1 MMTRPAP
8 FPDTNL
14 AEGSVGPGG
23 HPGRTAGWPGAGY
36 RVLMGLLILLPCF
49 WLGAVTAAPLQ
60 DQQTITVPINKSRI
74 LDLRE
79 PISRISI
86 ANPAIADI
94 LVIKPKQIYINA
106 KVLGTTNMVLWD
118 ERDQVVRQIGLE
130 VVQDLEAIKEKLYRL
145 LPGERIRV
153 ESAQGV
159 VVLSGTV
166 SSPSRMDAALRVAQ
180 AFVGGGGGG
189 AAAGAAGGAG
199 GPSSSVINLM
209 QVGGAQQVLL
219 EVKVAEVNRTLG
231 KSIDAR
237 FLGIYDGG
245 SVKIGLA
252 QNRESKDQGE
262 IIDLDP
268 FVKDIAGTGLA
279 ALINSGNFYA
289 NLFLEA
295 AEDQGLARI
304 LAEPNLTTLSGQE
317 AEFLSGGSFF
327 IPSQGLGTAP
337 PEEVKYGI
345 QLKFVPFVMDSGLIN
360 LSVNVSVSEPGPP
373 TLSGGELNTSII
385 SRGANA
391 TVEVPSGQVIA
402 IAGLLTERS
411 RDTTS
416 KFPGLGDIPVLGTL
430 FRSQTLGKEQTE
442 LVIFVTPRLANSFN
456 PQQVTL
462 PTDGF
467 VEPNDVEFY
476 LMGKGSER
484 RPPAGKAPGPQAAK
498 GDRLGPDKKGSEGLF
513 GHDL

>member
-1 MMTRPAP
+1 
-8 FPDTNL
+8 
-14 AEGSVGPGG
+14 
-23 HPGRTAGWPGAGY
+23 
-36 RVLMGLLILLPCF
+36 
-49 WLGAVTAAPLQ
+49 
-60 DQQTITVPINKSRI
+60 
-74 LDLRE
+74 
-79 PISRISI
+79 
-86 ANPAIADI
+86 
-94 LVIKPKQIYINA
+94 
-106 KVLGTTNMVLWD
+106 
-118 ERDQVVRQIGLE
+118 
-130 VVQDLEAIKEKLYRL
+130 
-145 LPGERIRV
+145 
-153 ESAQGV
+153 
-159 VVLSGTV
+159 
-166 SSPSRMDAALRVAQ
+166 
-180 AFVGGGGGG
+180 GGGGGG
-189 AAAGAAGGAG
+189 SAAGAGGGGA
-199 GPSSSVINLM
+199 SSKVINLM

-252 QNRESKDQGE
+252 QNALNREKDQGQ

-268 FVKDIAGTGLA
+268 FIKDIGGTGLA

-295 AEDQGLARI
+295 AEEQGMARI

-317 AEFLSGGSFF
+317 AEFLSGGQLAYTTTNQNGNSNTEF
-327 IPSQGLGTAP
+327 
-337 PEEVKYGI
+337 KNYGI
-345 QLKFVPFVMDSGLIN
+345 QLKFIPFVMDSGLIN
-360 LSVNVSVSEPGPP
+360 LKVNVSVSEPGPP
-373 TLSGGELNTSII
+373 TISGGEENTSIL

-402 IAGLLTERS
+402 IAGLLSERS
-411 RDTTS
+411 RDQTE
-416 KFPGLGDIPVLGTL
+416 KFPGLGDIPILGTL
-430 FRSQTLGKEQTE
+430 FRSQALEKDQTE

-467 VEPNDVEFY
+467 VEPSDVEFY
-476 LMGKGSER
+476 LMGKVSGR
-484 RPPAGKAPGPQAAK
+484 RPSAGGAPSAKAGQ